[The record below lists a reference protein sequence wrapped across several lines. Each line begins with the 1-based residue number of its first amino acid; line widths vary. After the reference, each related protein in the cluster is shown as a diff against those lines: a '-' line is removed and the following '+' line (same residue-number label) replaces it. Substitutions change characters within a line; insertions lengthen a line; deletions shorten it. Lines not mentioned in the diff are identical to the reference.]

1 MQLEDKQHHIKSLYN
16 MTKNKTEEKE
26 EEEAYFNLTNLS

>member
-16 MTKNKTEEKE
+16 MTKKKTKEKE
-26 EEEAYFNLTNLS
+26 EEEAYLDLMNLS